1 MRIVFL
7 LSMPRSGSTLLR
19 LHLDRFPGAIS
30 VPETHFFVFQQQYA
44 RYDPA
49 RDEHRKL
56 IATRWSNLHTIQKFP
71 IDRDALRQRIIDHAT
86 RWQDVFTFTLEA
98 YRAAMKPGITDPLWI
113 EKSPPHIFFQP
124 AIRSMFPQARFV
136 YLVRDPRSVIGSLKS
151 MPWSTSNV
159 FALSRSW
166 NKALA
171 LSRDAGH
178 HHLVRYEDLVSDPEA
193 TFNTLASSFG
203 IEADYAA
210 LERLD
215 DRVEKGNWN
224 SANALKPISAD
235 MMEKWKQQLSAQDS
249 DLAII
254 QHVCAEGMH
263 RMGYAFEP
271 EKKDANYR
279 INLWSGMLRFALLR
293 AFGRQV

>member
-30 VPETHFFVFQQQYA
+30 VPETHFFVFKAQYA
-44 RYDPA
+44 KYDPA
-49 RDEHRKL
+49 RLEDRKL
-56 IATRWSNLHTIQKFP
+56 VATRWTNLHTIQKFP
-71 IDRDALRQRIIDHAT
+71 IDRAALRQRIIESAT
-86 RWQDVFTFTLEA
+86 RWEEVFLFTLEA
-98 YRAAMKPGITDPLWI
+98 YRAAMKPGVTDPLWI

-124 AIRSMFPQARFV
+124 AIRGMFPEARFV

-159 FALSRSW
+159 FALARSW
-166 NKALA
+166 NKALG
-171 LSRDAGH
+171 LSQHTGH
-178 HHLVRYEDLVSDPEA
+178 HHLLKYEDLVTDPGG
-193 TFNTLASSFG
+193 TFNTLAASFG

-210 LERLD
+210 LERVD

-224 SANALKPISAD
+224 SANALKPISAG
-235 MMEKWKQQLSAQDS
+235 MMQKWKQQLSAQDS

-254 QHVCAEGMH
+254 QHVCAKGMR
-263 RMGYAFEP
+263 RMGYAPEP
-271 EKKDANYR
+271 VLKDTNYR
-279 INLWSGMLRFALLR
+279 INLWSSMLRFALLR